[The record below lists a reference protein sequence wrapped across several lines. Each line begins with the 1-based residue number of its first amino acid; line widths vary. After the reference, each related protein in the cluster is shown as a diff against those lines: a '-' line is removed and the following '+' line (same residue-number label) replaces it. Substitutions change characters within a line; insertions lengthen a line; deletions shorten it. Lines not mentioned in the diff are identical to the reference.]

1 MNVTLNVPNNM
12 QAGVYDVKLFSIVLN
27 TVGNVAIS
35 PADVTA
41 KLTVK
46 DVAPGDAN
54 GDGVINV
61 TDVGMVIDHILEN
74 TPANFVRAAADMNND
89 GDVDVTDVGLIID
102 LILSD
107 EGAAGAKMRISNT
120 ETDALDPQ

>member
-1 MNVTLNVPNNM
+1 
-12 QAGVYDVKLFSIVLN
+12 
-27 TVGNVAIS
+27 
-35 PADVTA
+35 
-41 KLTVK
+41 
-46 DVAPGDAN
+46 
-54 GDGVINV
+54 
-61 TDVGMVIDHILEN
+61 MVIDHILEN